1 MFRSLRNR
9 LIFSHILPILVT
21 IPLAAIALFFVL
33 ETQFLLPSIAEN
45 LSQEARYLAEI
56 SRAEFQLFGN
66 PVIVSNMLNRV
77 DIDPSIRVMF
87 LDENGRLL
95 YSSDSS
101 DRDQF
106 GRLMQTEGLSQAAN
120 GEEVVL
126 TNYSIFR
133 LRDVLVDVFS
143 PVISPQEEVIGVVR
157 VSYRSAA
164 LYQLLSRLRNLI
176 TAVLIIGLL
185 AGTALGSFLGVNI
198 GNPIRQV
205 TSAIYGVARGER
217 QRIKL
222 VEGPDEIRNLSQSV
236 NYLVER
242 LGELE
247 SGRRHLLANLVHE
260 IGRPLGA
267 LRSGIQSLLRGADKD
282 QQLMRELAK
291 GMDEEADRMQ
301 HVLEE
306 LAHLH
311 DEVIGTLELK
321 KEILLLND
329 WLPKVL
335 LPWKQSAEENQI
347 HWIEEYPDTAIQ
359 ISADPIRMGQVIG
372 NLANNAVKYTPDG
385 GSVSISAG
393 TTETQV
399 WIRFIDTGLGIAE
412 EEQELVFEPFYRGD
426 QGRKIR
432 QGMGLGLSIARDIL
446 HAHGGEIELK
456 SDQNVGS
463 QFIVWLPKSLS

>member
-1 MFRSLRNR
+1 MFGSLRNR
-9 LIFSHILPILVT
+9 LIISHILPILVT
-21 IPLAAIALFFVL
+21 IPLAAIVLFFVL

-95 YSSDSS
+95 FSSDSS
-101 DRDQF
+101 NQDQF
-106 GRLMQTEGLSQAAN
+106 GMVLQTEGLSQAAN

-176 TAVLIIGLL
+176 TVVLIIGLF
-185 AGTALGSFLGVNI
+185 AGTILGSFLGFNL

-205 TSAIYGVARGER
+205 TNAIYGVARGER
-217 QRIKL
+217 RRISPA
-222 VEGPDEIRNLSQSV
+222 EGPDEIRNLSQAV
-236 NYLVER
+236 NFLVER
-242 LGELE
+242 LEELE
-247 SGRRHLLANLVHE
+247 AGRRHLLANLVHE
-260 IGRPLGA
+260 LGRPLGA
-267 LRSGIQSLLRGADKD
+267 IRSGIQSLIRGANQDP
-282 QQLMRELAK
+282 QLMHELTK

-311 DEVIGTLELK
+311 DEVIGTLELN
-321 KEILLLND
+321 KEDLVLSD
-329 WLPKVL
+329 WLPMVL
-335 LPWKQSAEENQI
+335 FPWKQSAEEKQI
-347 HWIEEYPDTAIQ
+347 TWIEKYPTNSVK

-372 NLANNAVKYTPDG
+372 NLASNSVKYTPVG
-385 GSVSISAG
+385 GTVTISAG
-393 TTETQV
+393 TTDTQV
-399 WIRFIDTGLGIAE
+399 WIRFVDTGLGIAE

-426 QGRKIR
+426 QGRKIK

-446 HAHGGEIELK
+446 HAHGGEIELQSK
-456 SDQNVGS
+456 QGEGS
-463 QFIVWLPKSLS
+463 QFTIWLPSS